1 MHVYILYITVK
12 PAYMGKHV
20 FLICIAGVI
29 CSVSLAQTLTQ
40 TIKGTVIDKDSRR
53 ILAGATVSVA
63 DDSLH
68 HAVVTNES
76 GSFILTKVPVGR
88 RSIQCSYSGYEDV
101 VTDQIIVSSAKELE
115 LVIELVQ
122 RYV

>member
-29 CSVSLAQTLTQ
+29 CSISLAQTLTQ

-63 DDSLH
+63 DESLH
-68 HAVVTNES
+68 HAVVTNE
-76 GSFILTKVPVGR
+76 
-88 RSIQCSYSGYEDV
+88 
-101 VTDQIIVSSAKELE
+101 
-115 LVIELVQ
+115 
-122 RYV
+122 